1 MPIIKSNRIDLKD
14 EKYISMKTPKRYA
27 DLDKFLKA
35 GMTAR
40 QVGDELDETLCDLVH
55 YAGKEDDYASE
66 LPNRYYLIRK
76 LRNIFWEMSKS
87 S

>member
-1 MPIIKSNRIDLKD
+1 M
-14 EKYISMKTPKRYA
+14 EKGKKYTQ
-27 DLDKFLKA
+27 LDKFLKS

-55 YAGKEDDYASE
+55 YAAKEDDYVSE

-76 LRNIFWEMSKS
+76 LRDVFWEISKS
-87 S
+87 N